1 MHGEEKLLIKMF
13 KQFQTRIYIIEL
25 NLLIFFFELKKK
37 VKYKMFSSFTALT
50 PTIKYTKLL
59 NGTIGQNGIVPQI
72 LLLLSIFWLLLLW
85 HHRIET
91 LPIEM
96 Q

>member
-1 MHGEEKLLIKMF
+1 
-13 KQFQTRIYIIEL
+13 
-25 NLLIFFFELKKK
+25 
-37 VKYKMFSSFTALT
+37 MFSSFTALT

-85 HHRIET
+85 HHRIEA

>member
-1 MHGEEKLLIKMF
+1 MHGEEKLSIKMF

-25 NLLIFFFELKKK
+25 NLLNFFGIKKK

-85 HHRIET
+85 HHRIEA